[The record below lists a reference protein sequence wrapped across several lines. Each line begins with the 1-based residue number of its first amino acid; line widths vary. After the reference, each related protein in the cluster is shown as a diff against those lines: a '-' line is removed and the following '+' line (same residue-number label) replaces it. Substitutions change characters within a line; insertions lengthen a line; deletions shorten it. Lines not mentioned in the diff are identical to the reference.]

1 MRLYNAA
8 MKRLFLIFLIVLLPL
23 QTAWAAGL
31 CNIVGSVEVVGTAA
45 IPTNRDAQSFD
56 TGTEQGCATVCPAGC
71 TLSIAVISSSLRLNA
86 PANAERTRLP
96 PELDFESH
104 ISDGPHRP
112 KWFFR
117 R

>member
-1 MRLYNAA
+1 
-8 MKRLFLIFLIVLLPL
+8 MKRLLLIFLIILLPL

-31 CNIVGSVEVVGTAA
+31 CSIVGSVDAAGTIVILTDSAA
-45 IPTNRDAQSFD
+45 EAESFD
-56 TGTEQGCATVCPAGC
+56 TSAESGCGTVCPAGC
-71 TLSIAVISSSLRLNA
+71 TLSAAVISSSLNLI
-86 PANAERTRLP
+86 PLANAEHTRLP

-112 KWFFR
+112 KWFSR

>member
-1 MRLYNAA
+1 
-8 MKRLFLIFLIVLLPL
+8 MKRLLLIFLIVLLPL

-31 CNIVGSVEVVGTAA
+31 CRIVGSVEVAGTVA
-45 IPTNRDAQSFD
+45 ILTDNASEAQSFD
-56 TGTEQGCATVCPAGC
+56 TNAEQRCGTVCPAGC
-71 TLSIAVISSSLRLNA
+71 TLLVAAISSPLNLN
-86 PANAERTRLP
+86 PLANAEHTRLR

>member
-1 MRLYNAA
+1 
-8 MKRLFLIFLIVLLPL
+8 MKRLLLIFLIILLPL

-31 CNIVGSVEVVGTAA
+31 CSIVGSVDVVGTIVILTDNAA
-45 IPTNRDAQSFD
+45 EAESFD
-56 TGTEQGCATVCPAGC
+56 TIAESGCGAVCPAGC
-71 TLSIAVISSSLRLNA
+71 TLSAAVISSSLNLS
-86 PANAERTRLP
+86 PLANAEHTRLP

-112 KWFFR
+112 KWFSR

>member
-1 MRLYNAA
+1 
-8 MKRLFLIFLIVLLPL
+8 MKRLLLIFLIILLPL

-31 CNIVGSVEVVGTAA
+31 CSIVGSMDVAGTVVILADSAGE
-45 IPTNRDAQSFD
+45 AQSD
-56 TGTEQGCATVCPAGC
+56 TSAEPGCGTVCPAGC
-71 TLSIAVISSSLRLNA
+71 TLSAAVLSSPLNLS
-86 PANAERTRLP
+86 PLANAEHTRLP